1 MTDFAGYTLQFQ
13 ITRKLKVLCEEKC
26 GSRSQGGE
34 GVRKGK
40 KKKKRVPVYLNIR
53 ISSNFLFPDEF
64 CRHEHFEI
72 MDVRQ

>member
-40 KKKKRVPVYLNIR
+40 KKKKKEY
-53 ISSNFLFPDEF
+53 
-64 CRHEHFEI
+64 
-72 MDVRQ
+72 QYT